1 MRPDESKD
9 DDLAGASGSVVVAKS
24 ASGLVPSR
32 LGSVDFLEAEDV
44 LDTLHDEQ
52 LVVSE
57 ELDALT
63 RALAERGLPLTDRQ
77 TLAAVRDGLAVFLL
91 AAGARPVPRA
101 FLPDAALARH
111 LLALYAAI
119 HVSIQELLLGAS
131 STHDAP
137 LPAVAPVRR
146 ELASLAE
153 NAADTGAVAELTS
166 AFECLAIV
174 VEGASGLLA

>member
-9 DDLAGASGSVVVAKS
+9 DDTAGASGSVVVAKP
-24 ASGLVPSR
+24 ASGLVPAR

-63 RALAERGLPLTDRQ
+63 RALAERGAPLTERQ
-77 TLAAVRDGLAVFLL
+77 ALAAVRDALAVFLL

-101 FLPDAALARH
+101 FLPEAALARH

-119 HVSIQELLLGAS
+119 HVAIHELLHGAS
-131 STHDAP
+131 SVHDAP
-137 LPAVAPVRR
+137 LPAVEPVRR
-146 ELASLAE
+146 ELASLAG
-153 NAADTGAVAELTS
+153 NAADPGAVAEVTA
-166 AFECLAIV
+166 AFERLAIV
-174 VEGASGLLA
+174 VAGASRLLA